1 MADSYMEYLRQLA
14 QGQQGAQAVDPAQA
28 FRQAQGYLMANEYSP
43 VHDAMGR
50 QMGYQERLNNLVR
63 SNAGMAGGGG
73 MSPENL
79 ARLSMLELTQGM
91 ADQVMADP
99 YYQQA
104 LDFYG
109 GMASGENVPFTPDV
123 INRVYGQAADMNA
136 AAQGSQLEQ
145 LARAAAA
152 SGGSIYDPS
161 YGAAERA
168 ATANRQLQ
176 NQGAARDI
184 STQAQLAN
192 YDATVQGAQGLVGTR
207 GQQYGQALPGY
218 SQAAGL
224 IGQMPTS
231 TSYGAS
237 PQAPRYGRRTPVSQ
251 VRQQRMQPTIA
262 QQAGMGW
269 GSHPYAGSAGQQQ
282 QPSSVSRA
290 PQQQQNWDVG
300 GYQQQLASQYG
311 TQPGP
316 RTVPASEVTND
327 HLDLVRYLQNN
338 TQQQGGR

>member
-1 MADSYMEYLRQLA
+1 
-14 QGQQGAQAVDPAQA
+14 
-28 FRQAQGYLMANEYSP
+28 
-43 VHDAMGR
+43 
-50 QMGYQERLNNLVR
+50 
-63 SNAGMAGGGG
+63 
-73 MSPENL
+73 
-79 ARLSMLELTQGM
+79 MLELTQGM
-91 ADQVMADP
+91 ADQVMDDP

-104 LDFYG
+104 LNFYG
-109 GMASGENVPFTPDV
+109 DMASGENVPFTPDV
-123 INRVYGQAADMNA
+123 VDRVYGQAADMNA
-136 AAQGSQLEQ
+136 AAQGNQLEQ

-176 NQGAARDI
+176 NQGAMRDI

-269 GSHPYAGSAGQQQ
+269 GSHPYGGGSAGQQQ
-282 QPSSVSRA
+282 QPSGVSQA
-290 PQQQQNWDVG
+290 PQQQQQQQPAGGG

-316 RTVPASEVTND
+316 RTVPATEVTND
-327 HLDLVRYLQNN
+327 HLDLIRYLQNN
-338 TQQQGGR
+338 SQQQGGR